1 MRYPLTEWDR
11 FVESRAHLTAIAAAS
26 AVGREGGTST
36 CAGSRTSDPD
46 QFATLSCVS
55 IQRIPIHGYHMRKII
70 SNPVMFVAVYLLL
83 MLPTYVLPYMGS
95 NASLLK
101 SMERVV
107 ATQQVLSRVPF
118 YLHLGFLFA
127 LVLIT
132 YVRGQKID
140 KKWIVIFPVL
150 ATFFDLT
157 PGLNLIPLIPTIM
170 HILAV
175 IFGVAGVR
183 SNSTS

>member
-1 MRYPLTEWDR
+1 
-11 FVESRAHLTAIAAAS
+11 
-26 AVGREGGTST
+26 
-36 CAGSRTSDPD
+36 
-46 QFATLSCVS
+46 
-55 IQRIPIHGYHMRKII
+55 MRKVI
-70 SNPVMFVAVYLLL
+70 SNPAMFVALYLLL

-101 SMERVV
+101 SMQRQV
-107 ATQQVLSRVPF
+107 ATQPVLGPAPL
-118 YLHLGFLFA
+118 YLHLGFLLA
-127 LVLIT
+127 LIFLAS
-132 YVRGQKID
+132 VRGKKIG
-140 KKWIVIFPVL
+140 KQWIAIFPVL

-175 IFGVAGVR
+175 ILGVAGVR